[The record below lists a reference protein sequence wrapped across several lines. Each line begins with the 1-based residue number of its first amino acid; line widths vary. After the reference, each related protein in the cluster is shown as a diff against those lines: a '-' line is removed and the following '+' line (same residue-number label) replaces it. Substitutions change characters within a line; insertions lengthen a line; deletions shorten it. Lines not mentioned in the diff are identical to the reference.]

1 MKLVVTISLQEK
13 IHRLKHYGQLSDI
26 DVITISS
33 TPVHEHVGLR
43 VYILTFHPKRN
54 RYARNMNRTND
65 LSLVRHNAILI
76 SCVIFVKQNI

>member
-33 TPVHEHVGLR
+33 TPVHKHVGLR
-43 VYILTFHPKRN
+43 VYT
-54 RYARNMNRTND
+54 D
-65 LSLVRHNAILI
+65 I
-76 SCVIFVKQNI
+76 SPETKPLCKKNESNE